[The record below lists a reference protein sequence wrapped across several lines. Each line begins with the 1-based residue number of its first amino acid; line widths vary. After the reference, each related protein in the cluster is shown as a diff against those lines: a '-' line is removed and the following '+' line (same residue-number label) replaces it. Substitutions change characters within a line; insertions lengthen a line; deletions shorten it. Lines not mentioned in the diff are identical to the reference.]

1 MCISYELRNVY
12 TIRRARWY
20 VAGKVWKIDDVEVKI
35 ITFVV
40 LDQVYHEVSATR
52 SRTLF
57 DLIFWLED
65 HFGSHKNFGSRGVS
79 AAFAKYDQMFNS
91 GGKHKFSVLRN

>member
-1 MCISYELRNVY
+1 MD
-12 TIRRARWY
+12 
-20 VAGKVWKIDDVEVKI
+20 KI
-35 ITFVV
+35 
-40 LDQVYHEVSATR
+40 DQVYHEVSATP

-79 AAFAKYDQMFNS
+79 AAFAKYEQMFNS
-91 GGKHKFSVLRN
+91 GGKHKFSVLRNSKEICYTAT

>member
-1 MCISYELRNVY
+1 MLAYNGQYKVDQVWLVCFQVQMEL
-12 TIRRARWY
+12 IH
-20 VAGKVWKIDDVEVKI
+20 I
-35 ITFVV
+35 
-40 LDQVYHEVSATR
+40 DQVYHEVSATR

-79 AAFAKYDQMFNS
+79 AAFAKYVQMFNS
-91 GGKHKFSVLRN
+91 GVNTSFQC

>member
-1 MCISYELRNVY
+1 MFVETKYHSLGRQFCLNIGSSFTVY
-12 TIRRARWY
+12 LPRLFHY
-20 VAGKVWKIDDVEVKI
+20 KP
-35 ITFVV
+35 VV
-40 LDQVYHEVSATR
+40 CLIDQVYHEVSATR

-79 AAFAKYDQMFNS
+79 AAFAKYEQMFNS
-91 GGKHKFSVLRN
+91 GGKHKFLVLRN

>member
-1 MCISYELRNVY
+1 MFSEFTILCSKTAKYSSGFHISRNGHNVCK
-12 TIRRARWY
+12 Y
-20 VAGKVWKIDDVEVKI
+20 VFHTVQ
-35 ITFVV
+35 V

-79 AAFAKYDQMFNS
+79 AAFAKYEQMFNS
-91 GGKHKFSVLRN
+91 GAKHKFSVLRN

>member
-1 MCISYELRNVY
+1 MVIWVELSGVRFELLGY
-12 TIRRARWY
+12 I
-20 VAGKVWKIDDVEVKI
+20 
-35 ITFVV
+35 
-40 LDQVYHEVSATR
+40 DQVYHEVSATR

-79 AAFAKYDQMFNS
+79 AAFAEYEQMFNS

>member
-1 MCISYELRNVY
+1 M
-12 TIRRARWY
+12 
-20 VAGKVWKIDDVEVKI
+20 DVSLMMLSWCWQGPFNSKQSC
-35 ITFVV
+35 

-65 HFGSHKNFGSRGVS
+65 HFGSHKNFGSLGVS
-79 AAFAKYDQMFNS
+79 AAFAKYEQMFNS

>member
-1 MCISYELRNVY
+1 M
-12 TIRRARWY
+12 
-20 VAGKVWKIDDVEVKI
+20 DDEPDTQWNFLSMTKYHVLH
-35 ITFVV
+35 

-79 AAFAKYDQMFNS
+79 AAFAKYEQMFNS

>member
-1 MCISYELRNVY
+1 MNR
-12 TIRRARWY
+12 IRLEFT
-20 VAGKVWKIDDVEVKI
+20 GSSVEI
-35 ITFVV
+35 NI
-40 LDQVYHEVSATR
+40 DQVYHEVSATW

-79 AAFAKYDQMFNS
+79 AAFAKYEQMFNS